1 MVRELASSIE
11 EDEKRTGG
19 SEQNQ
24 GDMVS
29 ICVCFLS
36 NFSCFTNA
44 LLFLYFTQKKYV
56 GQNHVIS
63 GTMSATPHPMSF
75 GNSRVSLSQQLSL
88 VLVVDTYEG

>member
-11 EDEKRTGG
+11 EDENRMGG

-56 GQNHVIS
+56 LS
-63 GTMSATPHPMSF
+63 MSAASHTMSF
-75 GNSRVSLSQQLSL
+75 GSSRVSLSHQFSL
-88 VLVVDTYEG
+88 VLVVDSYVG